1 MKGKRDMKTIMVTGA
16 AGYIGRHVV
25 EALVTKGA
33 HVIALDVNKSVSSEH
48 VESIVGDIF
57 SQDFDVRSIIS
68 GEMPDACLHLAWRN
82 GFQHNADTHILDLS
96 SHYRFITS
104 LVDAGISHIAVM
116 GTMHEVGYWEGAID
130 ETTPC
135 NPQSKYGIAKDALR
149 RALLLDSQS
158 RNYCLQW
165 LRGYYIYGD
174 DEKSQSVFGK
184 LLGAAH
190 EGKETFPFT
199 SGVNR
204 YDFTDIRV
212 LADMISE
219 AVLQTDI
226 DGVINCCTG
235 NPVSLANKM
244 ESFIKDNGLSIRL
257 EYGAYPDRPYDSP
270 GVWGDPDKINLIMAA
285 RCN

>member
-149 RALLLDSQS
+149 RTLLLDSQS

-190 EGKETFPFT
+190 
-199 SGVNR
+199 
-204 YDFTDIRV
+204 FTDIRV

-270 GVWGDPDKINLIMAA
+270 GVWGNPDKINLIMAA